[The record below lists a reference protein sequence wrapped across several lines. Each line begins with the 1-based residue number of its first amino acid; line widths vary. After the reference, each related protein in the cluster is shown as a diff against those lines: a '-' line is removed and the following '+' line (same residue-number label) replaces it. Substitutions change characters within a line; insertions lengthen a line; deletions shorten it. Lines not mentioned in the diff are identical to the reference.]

1 MPDNGIPA
9 PIRVVIADDDQL
21 YLSSLRE
28 LIDRQHELSVV
39 GAARDGVEAIDLV
52 EQLSPEAAVIDLHMP
67 RLDGVQALEQ
77 LRREHPSLCLIALT
91 GDPEP
96 ELGRAATRAGADG
109 VFLKGELVE
118 KLLDRLAAVAP
129 PAQRHSSTETVVE

>member
-28 LIDRQHELSVV
+28 LIDRQPEMSVV

-129 PAQRHSSTETVVE
+129 PAQRHPSTETVVE

>member
-1 MPDNGIPA
+1 MPPTGLPA

-21 YLSSLRE
+21 YLRSLRE
-28 LIDRQHELSVV
+28 LIDRQPELEVV
-39 GAARDGVEAIDLV
+39 GAAKDGVEAIELV

-67 RLDGVQALEQ
+67 RLDGFHALEQ

-118 KLLDRLAAVAP
+118 KLLDRLSAVAL
-129 PAQRHSSTETVVE
+129 H